1 VFNLMRNTGGS
12 IGIAAMTTMLSRGS
26 QIHQAALVHN
36 VNPYDPEVQQRVQ
49 QLTHTLP
56 GGGAQQAYGIFTGW
70 CPAVDGVV
78 LHRQLSHAGVS
89 LFALRSRGVSVQT
102 CARETGRRAD
112 ALSWVYLNPRSLL
125 DGLRC
130 RRAPTLDFEPP
141 KIILSQP

>member
-78 LHRQLSHAGVS
+78 LHRQLSHAGISVP
-89 LFALRSRGVSVQT
+89 AMRTCGIPVQT
-102 CARETGRRAD
+102 RPHQEGPSCD
-112 ALSWVYLNPRSLL
+112 ALMLAALPQKSRRCH
-125 DGLRC
+125 GLVPWSVTQV
-130 RRAPTLDFEPP
+130 ATP
-141 KIILSQP
+141 IL